1 MNHCV
6 TQETVQTVPTDS
18 TVSSVQNAAT
28 EVVEAA
34 VGYCRE
40 NIYLWLGLF
49 IGILIGVVAT
59 AIIVAIR
66 NDDMRYK

>member
-1 MNHCV
+1 MLV
-6 TQETVQTVPTDS
+6 EVVQAIAEES
-18 TVSSVQNAAT
+18 

-34 VGYCRE
+34 VSYCRE